1 MVKGEF
7 DFETWFASLA
17 AMVLDK
23 CGVEYCDEDSVRDEY
38 EAGKNCADVA
48 EEIAAEYSGGDD
60 YV

>member
-7 DFETWFASLA
+7 DFETWFDSLA

-23 CGVEYCDEDSVRDEY
+23 RGVEFRDEESVRDDY

-48 EEIAAEYSGGDD
+48 DDIAAEYDDGDD
-60 YV
+60 